1 MTTATSIPDL
11 YARVKAA
18 CPEACPPQVSVVGGI
33 FQLAIECTDV
43 GHCASWSWATDA
55 TMPVVE
61 SLILAACVRW
71 LADNSSVSEIIK
83 VRGDGDSN
91 SFYRITIDGPDPHWV
106 DTENNNLTIAAMLAV
121 EAVCKER
128 GQ

>member
-71 LADNSSVSEIIK
+71 LADNGRFPEFHKEDESGMYECRVYCQEHLEHNTEHKSVA
-83 VRGDGDSN
+83 
-91 SFYRITIDGPDPHWV
+91 
-106 DTENNNLTIAAMLAV
+106 IAALLAV

-128 GQ
+128 SHD

>member
-61 SLILAACVRW
+61 SLILASCVRW
-71 LADNSSVSEIIK
+71 LADNGIETTVYPHRESDLYVMHVDE
-83 VRGDGDSN
+83 GGEDAFAGYYNSN
-91 SFYRITIDGPDPHWV
+91 S
-106 DTENNNLTIAAMLAV
+106 LTIAALLAV
-121 EAVCKER
+121 EAVCKEHSHA
-128 GQ
+128 

>member
-71 LADNSSVSEIIK
+71 LADKELKPMVFTSASGPQYIMT
-83 VRGDGDSN
+83 
-91 SFYRITIDGPDPHWV
+91 ITQNPDDDLCVWFRS
-106 DTENNNLTIAAMLAV
+106 DNLTIATLLAV

-128 GQ
+128 SHD